1 MLRVIVYAALAFA
14 CGVFAGCAQ
23 VPGSSATQANTVETG
38 TLSGEAGDPRNRA
51 RIHTELASAYF
62 ERGNMGV
69 ALEELRI
76 ALSADPNYAPAYN
89 VLGLVHMDLRENAV
103 AQQHFERGLQIAP
116 NDPDL
121 NNNYGWFLCQTGRE
135 AQSIGY
141 FLAALKNPLY
151 NTPARSYVNAGLC
164 SMKGN
169 KDLEAIDYFERALR
183 SAPDNLQALLNLA
196 TVQYR
201 RGQLEV
207 ARGLVGR
214 VNRLM
219 EPTAESLWLSLRIE
233 RKLGDRAAEN
243 TLATQLRRRFPGSPE
258 YDDLLKGKFE

>member
-1 MLRVIVYAALAFA
+1 MLKFALYATLVLACA
-14 CGVFAGCAQ
+14 AIAGCAQ
-23 VPGSSATQANTVETG
+23 NPASSTTQANTVETG

-76 ALSADPNYAPAYN
+76 AISADPNYAPAYN
-89 VLGLVHMDLRENAV
+89 VLGLVHMDLRENGV
-103 AQQHFERGLQIAP
+103 AQQHFERGLRLAP
-116 NDPDL
+116 NDPDI

-135 AQSIGY
+135 VQSIAY

-164 SMKGN
+164 SMKSN
-169 KDLEAIDYFERALR
+169 NDRDAIDYFERAMR
-183 SAPDNLQALLNLA
+183 SEPDNLQALLNLA
-196 TVQYR
+196 LVQHK

-207 ARGLVGR
+207 ARRLVGR
-214 VNRLM
+214 FNKLI
-219 EPTAESLWLSLRIE
+219 EPTAESLWLALRIE
-233 RKLGDRAAEN
+233 RKLGDRSAEN
-243 TLATQLRRRFPGSPE
+243 TMATQLRRRFPGSPE
-258 YDDLLKGKFE
+258 YEDMLKGKFE